1 MKKIDDKRP
10 FLTKLYYYFMVI
22 AGPTTVFIS
31 SGAVTYTVYKI
42 AISPLLLTTSSFA
55 KFLAFLLTFAVFSS
69 WFLGNSILI
78 YSAVIDQGSTQYILN
93 SKYYQKKYSMFLSP
107 EFLSTLPKCEKCG
120 LPKPPRCHH
129 CSTCGKCHLKL
140 DHHCIIIGKCVS
152 LRNQQPFYV
161 ACHWATLSLLIDIVV
176 LNFIFFLSVLLK
188 GIFNIKNHFD
198 DTKVKF
204 TFNSNLSFIDSFL
217 VKGFN
222 DLTTL
227 FIFDIL
233 VILLFWLFY
242 SFISDS
248 YQKVKQNTT
257 TFELIYPPK
266 NQNWNPYD
274 LGEEENIYQV
284 YGDDKLRLF
293 WPKIADMCGF
303 EWATPEY
310 AIQNFNLYSCNS
322 NDNDIRMSNDSNHD
336 PPFFQPV

>member
-1 MKKIDDKRP
+1 MKKIDDGRP
-10 FLTKLYYYFMVI
+10 FLTKLYYYFMII
-22 AGPTTVFIS
+22 AGPVTVFIS

-42 AISPLLLTTSSFA
+42 AISPLLFTTSIFSIF
-55 KFLAFLLTFAVFSS
+55 FAFLLAFAVFSS
-69 WFLGNSILI
+69 WFLGNSILV
-78 YSAVIDQGSTQYILN
+78 YSAIIDPGSTRYIIN
-93 SKYYQKKYSMFLSP
+93 SKYYQKKYSMYLSP

-161 ACHWATLSLLIDIVV
+161 ACHWATLSLFIDIIV
-176 LNFIFFLSVLLK
+176 LTSIFFFSIFLK
-188 GIFNIKNHFD
+188 AICNKKIES
-198 DTKVKF
+198 
-204 TFNSNLSFIDSFL
+204 TFISKLTFIDSFL
-217 VKGFN
+217 IKGSSE
-222 DLTTL
+222 LATL

-233 VILLFWLFY
+233 VVFLFWMFY

-248 YQKVKQNTT
+248 YRKVKQNTT
-257 TFELIYPPK
+257 TFELIFPTK

-274 LGEEENIYQV
+274 LGEEDNIYQV

-293 WPKIADMCGF
+293 WPKINDMCGF

-310 AIQNFNLYSCNS
+310 AIQNFNLYSY
-322 NDNDIRMSNDSNHD
+322 DSNNRNEIELSNE
-336 PPFFQPV
+336 PNQESIMFKPV